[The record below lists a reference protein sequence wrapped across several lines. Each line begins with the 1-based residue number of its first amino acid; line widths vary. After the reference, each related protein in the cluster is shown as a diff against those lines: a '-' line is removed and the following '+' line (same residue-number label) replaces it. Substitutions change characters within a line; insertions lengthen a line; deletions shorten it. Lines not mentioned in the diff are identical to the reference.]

1 MTQSILLWMDGQ
13 HLLSHPSLGL
23 LLSGMRKVLYIVQF
37 LSLSGRFPIS
47 ICFCFYLPAVI
58 IRLKQKHDGEY
69 LASVTADCLNRF
81 GLAEL
86 VRMPVMIIFQY

>member
-1 MTQSILLWMDGQ
+1 MTQSILLSMDGQ
-13 HLLSHPSLGL
+13 HLLLHPSLGL
-23 LLSGMRKVLYIVQF
+23 LLSGTRKVLYIVQF

-47 ICFCFYLPAVI
+47 IFFCFYLIAVI

-69 LASVTADCLNRF
+69 LASVTADCLNWF

-86 VRMPVMIIFQY
+86 VCIPVMIVFQY